1 MVPVSV
7 VIIAKNE
14 AEIIAQSIN
23 KALLITHDIVVIDN
37 GSTDDTVQIV
47 REAGCRVYT
56 KKWYGYAANK
66 NKGIELAE
74 YDWILSI
81 DADEVPDDELINT
94 LSKLNLDDANVVY
107 DIKFK
112 SYFGD
117 KLIRFGKWGHDHH
130 IRLFNRT
137 QVKWSDSPVH
147 ETLDIP
153 TGIQRKKLQ
162 GNLQHYSVKD
172 INDFHNKSVNYAHLC
187 AKKYYLNGKRSTF
200 VKLYLSSLFNF
211 VKNYVLRFGFLDGVE
226 GWAIASLTVK
236 HTRLKYTL
244 LQKLE
249 ESNTVVKPQQVY
261 IDDAVLAEY

>member
-1 MVPVSV
+1 MVAVSV
-7 VIIAKNE
+7 VIITKNE
-14 AEIIAQSIN
+14 AEIIARSIN
-23 KALLITHDIVVIDN
+23 KARLITHDIVVIDN
-37 GSTDDTVQIV
+37 GSTDGTVQIAQ
-47 REAGCRVYT
+47 EAGCRVYS
-56 KKWYGYAANK
+56 KKWDGYAANK

-81 DADEVPDDELINT
+81 DADEVPDDGLINA
-94 LSKLNLDDANVVY
+94 LSQINLNDAKVVY
-107 DIKFK
+107 DINFK

-117 KLIRFGKWGHDHH
+117 KMIRFGKWGHDHH

-153 TGIQRKKLQ
+153 AGVQRRKLH

-172 INDFHNKSVNYAHLC
+172 VNDFHNKSVNYAHLC
-187 AKKYYLNGKRSTF
+187 ARKYYLNGKRSSL
-200 VKLYLSSLFNF
+200 VKLYLSPIFNF
-211 VKNYVLRFGFLDGVE
+211 LKNYILRLGFLDGAE

-244 LQKLE
+244 LQKME
-249 ESNTVVKPQQVY
+249 DSNMSPKPKQVY
-261 IDDAVLAEY
+261 IEEAVLVEY